1 MPSLAQKNCVLFK
14 HFHGGLDISLQ
25 TGYSALAALGPAIPH
40 AKQTRMPSNLS
51 NVSPSAASNEAL
63 EIKISVGVQLRHAR
77 LVKGLRLKDVAD
89 LSNCSESMI
98 SKIENNKVA
107 PSLNTLHRI
116 AKALDTSVA
125 TLLQDRS
132 ADGKVVIR
140 ENERQV
146 IPAADTA
153 NVSSGGTEAE
163 VMIPFGSSSMLQ
175 AFLVRLQ
182 PGAGSDGDLQHEGEE
197 VGFVTNGQLL
207 LTVAGVSYRL
217 NKGDSFFFPSTSV
230 HSFLNPGSTVTEVIW
245 VNTPPSL

>member
-1 MPSLAQKNCVLFK
+1 MPSFEQAYCVLFK
-14 HFHGGLDISLQ
+14 HFHGGLDISAQ
-25 TGYSALAALGPAIPH
+25 TGYSAHAALGPAIRH
-40 AKQTRMPSNLS
+40 AKRTRMPLNL
-51 NVSPSAASNEAL
+51 NTVSPGAASNEAL
-63 EIKISVGVQLRHAR
+63 EINISVGVQLRHAR

-116 AKALDTSVA
+116 AKALGTSVA

-132 ADGKVVIR
+132 ANGKVVIR

-146 IPAADTA
+146 IPAADPA
-153 NVSSGGTEAE
+153 SASSA
-163 VMIPFGSSSMLQ
+163 MLQ

-197 VGFVTNGQLL
+197 VGFVTSGQLL
-207 LTVAGVSYRL
+207 LTVAGISHRL
-217 NKGDSFFFPSTSV
+217 NKGDSFFFPSTSL

>member
-1 MPSLAQKNCVLFK
+1 MSLNLKN
-14 HFHGGLDISLQ
+14 ISPGA
-25 TGYSALAALGPAIPH
+25 TG
-40 AKQTRMPSNLS
+40 
-51 NVSPSAASNEAL
+51 NEAP
-63 EIKISVGVQLRHAR
+63 EINISVGVQLRHAR

-116 AKALDTSVA
+116 AKALSTSVA

-132 ADGKVVIR
+132 ANGKVVIR

-146 IPAADTA
+146 IPAADPA
-153 NVSSGGTEAE
+153 SAPSGGTEAE
-163 VMIPFGSSSMLQ
+163 VIIPFGSSAMLQ

-197 VGFVTNGQLL
+197 VGFVTSGQLL
-207 LTVAGVSYRL
+207 LTVAGIPHRL
-217 NKGDSFFFPSTSV
+217 TKGDSFFFPSTSV